1 VVLSQVSAVNVRQP
15 VRTAAD
21 APGRQASLRATVSAY
36 VALCKPR
43 IVELLLITAVPTL
56 FLAYR
61 GLPSLSV
68 SVVVVLGGALA
79 AGSANALNCYIDR
92 DIDEIMRRTSTRPLV
107 RQTVAPRS
115 ALIFGIV
122 LGVVSV
128 ALFAVTTNLLAAG
141 LTLAAIFYYVVIY
154 TILLKRHTS
163 QSTLWGGAC
172 GAAPV
177 LIAWAA
183 ATGTV
188 PTPAW
193 LLFAVTTNLL
203 AAGLT
208 LAAIFYY
215 VVIYTILL
223 KRHTSQSTLW
233 GGACGAAPVLI
244 AWAAAT
250 GPVPAPAWLLFAV
263 VFFWQ
268 PPHFWALAIKYR
280 DDYRSA
286 GIPMLPVVASVRRV
300 LAESVVYSWL
310 MVAASLAVW
319 PWAGPLY
326 GAVAIVAGAAF
337 LYEVHRLFHLSRQ
350 TAAADA
356 AGASSGDG
364 LVTMR
369 LFHLSL
375 VYLTVVF
382 AAVAAGAFIR

>member
-1 VVLSQVSAVNVRQP
+1 MVLSQVSAVNVRRP
-15 VRTAAD
+15 VRTAVD
-21 APGRQASLRATVSAY
+21 APGQQAGLRTTVSAY

-56 FLAYR
+56 FLAYQ

-68 SVVVVLGGALA
+68 TVVVVLGGALA

-107 RQTVAPRS
+107 RHTVAPRS
-115 ALIFGIV
+115 ALIFGLV
-122 LGVVSV
+122 LGVISV

-188 PTPAW
+188 P
-193 LLFAVTTNLL
+193 
-203 AAGLT
+203 
-208 LAAIFYY
+208 
-215 VVIYTILL
+215 
-223 KRHTSQSTLW
+223 
-233 GGACGAAPVLI
+233 
-244 AWAAAT
+244 
-250 GPVPAPAWLLFAV
+250 APAWLLFAV

-300 LAESVVYSWL
+300 MAESVLYSWL

-326 GAVAIVAGAAF
+326 GGIAIVAGAAF

-350 TAAADA
+350 ADA
-356 AGASSGDG
+356 EGSGSADG

>member
-1 VVLSQVSAVNVRQP
+1 VVLSQVSVVNVHRP
-15 VRTAAD
+15 VGAAAD
-21 APGRQASLRATVSAY
+21 VPGQQATLRATIGAY

-61 GLPSLSV
+61 GLPSLLV
-68 SVVVVLGGALA
+68 TVVVVLGGALA

-92 DIDEIMRRTSTRPLV
+92 DIDEIMRRTSSRPLV
-107 RQTVAPRS
+107 KHTVAPQS
-115 ALIFGIV
+115 ALIFGLV

-128 ALFAVTTNLLAAG
+128 ALFAATTNLLAAG

-154 TILLKRHTS
+154 TMLLKRHTS

-188 PTPAW
+188 P
-193 LLFAVTTNLL
+193 
-203 AAGLT
+203 
-208 LAAIFYY
+208 
-215 VVIYTILL
+215 
-223 KRHTSQSTLW
+223 
-233 GGACGAAPVLI
+233 
-244 AWAAAT
+244 
-250 GPVPAPAWLLFAV
+250 APAWLLFGV

-310 MVAASLAVW
+310 MVAVSLAVW
-319 PWAGPLY
+319 PWAGPVY
-326 GAVAIVAGAAF
+326 GGVAIVAGAAF
-337 LYEVHRLFHLSRQ
+337 LYEVHRLFHQSRGME
-350 TAAADA
+350 APGAADGN
-356 AGASSGDG
+356 GADG

-382 AAVAAGAFIR
+382 AAVAVGAFVH

>member
-1 VVLSQVSAVNVRQP
+1 VSAVNVHRQ
-15 VRTAAD
+15 VSAAVD
-21 APGRQASLRATVSAY
+21 APGQARLRDTVGAY

-43 IVELLLITAVPTL
+43 IIELLLITAVPTL
-56 FLAYR
+56 FLAYK
-61 GLPSLSV
+61 GLPSLLV
-68 SVVVVLGGALA
+68 TMVVVLGGALA

-92 DIDEIMRRTSTRPLV
+92 DIDQIMQRTSRRPLV
-107 RQTVAPRS
+107 SHAVAPRS
-115 ALIFGIV
+115 ALIFGLV

-128 ALFAVTTNLLAAG
+128 
-141 LTLAAIFYYVVIY
+141 
-154 TILLKRHTS
+154 
-163 QSTLWGGAC
+163 
-172 GAAPV
+172 
-177 LIAWAA
+177 
-183 ATGTV
+183 
-188 PTPAW
+188 

-215 VVIYTILL
+215 VVIYTMLL

-233 GGACGAAPVLI
+233 GGACGAAPVVI

-250 GPVPAPAWLLFAV
+250 GTLSWPAWLLFGV

-280 DDYRSA
+280 DDYRAA

-310 MVAASLAVW
+310 MVAVSLAVW

-326 GAVAIVAGAAF
+326 GAVAIVAGIAF
-337 LYEVHRLFHLSRQ
+337 LYEVHRLYHRSRGMEAQ
-350 TAAADA
+350 R
-356 AGASSGDG
+356 AGPGGTEG

-369 LFHLSL
+369 LFHLSIA
-375 VYLTVVF
+375 YLTVLF

>member
-1 VVLSQVSAVNVRQP
+1 MDLSQVSAVNVRRP

-21 APGRQASLRATVSAY
+21 APGQQASLRATVSAY

-61 GLPSLSV
+61 GLPSLAV
-68 SVVVVLGGALA
+68 TVVVVVGGALA

-115 ALIFGIV
+115 ALVFGLV

-188 PTPAW
+188 P
-193 LLFAVTTNLL
+193 
-203 AAGLT
+203 
-208 LAAIFYY
+208 
-215 VVIYTILL
+215 
-223 KRHTSQSTLW
+223 
-233 GGACGAAPVLI
+233 
-244 AWAAAT
+244 
-250 GPVPAPAWLLFAV
+250 APAWLLFGV

-300 LAESVVYSWL
+300 LAESVIYSWL

-337 LYEVHRLFHLSRQ
+337 LYEVHRLFHLSRR
-350 TAAADA
+350 ADA
-356 AGASSGDG
+356 AAGAGGADG